1 MKIKNQ
7 RQQKHLR
14 RLIPERVLRL
24 TAFRCGILKQ
34 VRHKALNIIIIP
46 QIDKRIV
53 TVAFLHIDE
62 IDHLDFIALRFQQ
75 ITCVPQKFAFGV
87 KTNKAGIRIH
97 HIGFCKKAR
106 LASTAAAAAQNIQI
120 SSVLSTIKSDCN
132 SLRQDFIFW
141 RRLICIL
148 STDFP
153 WRTPLC

>member
-1 MKIKNQ
+1 M
-7 RQQKHLR
+7 R

-62 IDHLDFIALRFQQ
+62 IDHLNFIALGFQKIACIAQ
-75 ITCVPQKFAFGV
+75 EFALWV

-97 HIGFCKKAR
+97 HI
-106 LASTAAAAAQNIQI
+106 
-120 SSVLSTIKSDCN
+120 
-132 SLRQDFIFW
+132 
-141 RRLICIL
+141 
-148 STDFP
+148 
-153 WRTPLC
+153 

>member
-1 MKIKNQ
+1 M
-7 RQQKHLR
+7 
-14 RLIPERVLRL
+14 
-24 TAFRCGILKQ
+24 
-34 VRHKALNIIIIP
+34 
-46 QIDKRIV
+46 
-53 TVAFLHIDE
+53 AFLHIDE
-62 IDHLDFIALRFQQ
+62 IDHLNFIALGFQKIACIAQ
-75 ITCVPQKFAFGV
+75 EFALWV

-141 RRLICIL
+141 RSLICIL